1 MIKNNCKNLRR
12 IKSFTL
18 IELMI
23 VMAIFIVLFAIL
35 ARFYKAAYRVT
46 SSVNEHTM
54 TFENAK
60 IAMDLMT
67 REIQCIYYEN
77 ENTPFWHWQPS
88 DSTNPPSGWG
98 DYRNE
103 LLAFVSV
110 TNFPQNDDSTSK
122 ISEIKYQKYYAT
134 NHDLPNDGWLRR
146 SVTSNKL
153 SDGTDNPKWNYY
165 NNLVV
170 GYKTDDIDGT
180 DTPIASFTADSS
192 SSGSY
197 QKVIPYVT
205 DLTFTCFDKVGN
217 EITPDNGTSTTA
229 ITDMDAD
236 NTTGFPFSIE
246 ISLSLM
252 NKNSWQKWI
261 DIGGNVI
268 PQNDTGDVE
277 AFRKKH
283 ERTFKKTVL
292 IGNRGQY
299 E

>member
-1 MIKNNCKNLRR
+1 MFKGYNKNIRR
-12 IKSFTL
+12 RKSFTL

-23 VMAIFIVLFAIL
+23 VMVIFIVLFAIITK
-35 ARFYKAAYRVT
+35 FYNAAHKVT

-88 DSTNPPSGWG
+88 DSANPPAGRGS
-98 DYRNE
+98 YRNE
-103 LLAFVSV
+103 FLAFVSV

-134 NHDLPNDGWLRR
+134 NHNDSKDGWLRR

-153 SDGTDNPKWNYY
+153 DGGADNPKWNYY
-165 NNLVV
+165 NNLTV
-170 GYKTDDIDGT
+170 GYTSTLEVGT
-180 DTPIASFTADSS
+180 DTPVASFTINSFS
-192 SSGSY
+192 NESY
-197 QKVIPYVT
+197 QKVIPYIT
-205 DLTFTCFDKVGN
+205 DLTFTCFDREGA
-217 EITPDNGTSTTA
+217 EITPDSGTSTS
-229 ITDMDAD
+229 AD
-236 NTTGFPFSIE
+236 SGTITGFPFSIE

-261 DIGGNVI
+261 DIGGDVN
-268 PQNDTGDVE
+268 PENDSEGAEV
-277 AFRKKH
+277 FRNKH